1 VLFWPEPGAC
11 GGRIDPGQDIVAPW
25 LVSILDYH
33 VFPSAS
39 PYAATDMART
49 LCEHIDY
56 ALIHEEQPELF
67 RRRAQV
73 GIPALPDLWE
83 ARRVLADHGAAL
95 AFDAQ
100 WELID
105 DELAVAIYGAGVV
118 GVLDEDAWNAAA
130 ALLTTCCCTIREP
143 RDDSDTGLIRPA
155 RAPGRSPR
163 PVPTR
168 VRPVSAQAGDWVHT
182 WWAYPVH
189 GTLLDDCTCSAH
201 AATAGTAEFG
211 PRNPRLASA

>member
-1 VLFWPEPGAC
+1 
-11 GGRIDPGQDIVAPW
+11 
-25 LVSILDYH
+25 LDYH

-56 ALIHEEQPELF
+56 ALICDEWPELF
-67 RRRAQV
+67 ARRAQV
-73 GIPALPDLWE
+73 GIPVLPDLWE
-83 ARRVLADHGAAL
+83 ARRVLADYGAAL
-95 AFDAQ
+95 AIDAQ
-100 WELID
+100 WELVD

-118 GVLDEDAWNAAA
+118 GVLGDDAWNAAA

-143 RDDSDTGLIRPA
+143 RDNRVTDLIRPA
-155 RAPGRSPR
+155 RAPRGLAR

-168 VRPVSAQAGDWVHT
+168 VRPVSGQAGDWLHT

-189 GTLLDDCTCSAH
+189 GTLRGDCACSAH
-201 AATAGTAEFG
+201 AATATGEFG
-211 PRNPRLASA
+211 PQRMKLASA